1 MSAITMS
8 MALYW
13 RPKSDEVKKQI
24 LKESVNDRVRLS
36 VKMLDTYF
44 RDEKWRSRISVKN
57 LDILSPTS
65 CILGQLFASDAG
77 EECFL
82 AAYHRGLNML
92 DITSEQ
98 EETLAFNV
106 NTTYDQVKL
115 RRFEIELLKEAWR
128 RVLSN

>member
-8 MALYW
+8 MALCW
-13 RPKSDEVKKQI
+13 KLKSEEVRKRI
-24 LKESVNDRVRLS
+24 LKESVNDRVHLS
-36 VKMLDTYF
+36 EKILDEYF
-44 RDEKWRSRISVKN
+44 NDRNWRSRISFPN
-57 LDILSPTS
+57 LDILSPTK
-65 CILGQLFASDAG
+65 CILGQLFASDADG
-77 EECFL
+77 ECFL

-115 RRFEIELLKEAWR
+115 RRFEIELLQKAWW